1 MSLATVNHL
10 SRHRAGF
17 GHGETVITHH
27 DSPQESTGIG
37 LAVLQLAAGERHQGT
52 AAGETAWLL
61 MHGTVRGAIDRVAF
75 DFKRASLFD
84 ESASAMH
91 APAGASFSI
100 EAVTDAELTVY
111 RCANTRPFQAR
122 AFGSA
127 DVPNEHRGAGQVHDR
142 CLRFVRTIFDRRNS
156 PDVVELV
163 LGEVVT
169 LPGGWSSY
177 PPHHHAQ
184 PEIYHYRFS
193 EPQGYGHAELGDEVV
208 KVRHNDT
215 IRIPAGHDHAQCAA
229 PGYGMYYSWVIRHL
243 PGNPY
248 VMPEFTAEHAWTM
261 SRDAHCWWPRE
272 LDDDGV

>member
-1 MSLATVNHL
+1 MSLAAVNHL
-10 SRHRAGF
+10 AQHRAGF
-17 GHGETVITHH
+17 GPGETVITHH
-27 DSPQESTGIG
+27 DSPNETTGIG
-37 LAVLQLAAGERHQGT
+37 LAVLRLAAGKRHEGT
-52 AAGETAWLL
+52 TAGETAWLL
-61 MHGTVRGAIDRVAF
+61 MQGAIRGTVDRVAF
-75 DFKRASLFD
+75 DFGRASLFD
-84 ESASAMH
+84 ESASALH
-91 APAGASFSI
+91 APAGVRYSI
-100 EAVTDAELTVY
+100 EATTDAELTVY
-111 RCANTRPFQAR
+111 RCANSRPFESR
-122 AFGSA
+122 VFGPA
-127 DVPNEHRGAGQVHDR
+127 EVPNEHRGAGQMHDR

-156 PDVVELV
+156 PDSVELV

-208 KVRHNDT
+208 KVRQNDT

-248 VMPEFTAEHAWTM
+248 VAPEFTAEHAWTM
-261 SRDAHCWWPRE
+261 SRNARCWWPRE
-272 LDDDGV
+272 LDDDGA

>member
-1 MSLATVNHL
+1 
-10 SRHRAGF
+10 
-17 GHGETVITHH
+17 
-27 DSPQESTGIG
+27 
-37 LAVLQLAAGERHQGT
+37 
-52 AAGETAWLL
+52 
-61 MHGTVRGAIDRVAF
+61 MHGAIRGTVGGVAF
-75 DFKRASLFD
+75 EFCRASLFD
-84 ESASAMH
+84 ESASVLH
-91 APAGASFSI
+91 APAGARYSI
-100 EAVTDAELTVY
+100 EAATGAELTVY
-111 RCANTRPFQAR
+111 RCANGRPFAPR
-122 AFGSA
+122 AFGPA
-127 DVPNEHRGAGQVHDR
+127 DVPNEHRGAGQVRDR
-142 CLRFVRTIFDRRNS
+142 CLRFVRTVFDRRNS
-156 PDVVELV
+156 PDSVELV

-248 VMPEFTAEHAWTM
+248 TVPEFNAEHAWTM
-261 SRDAHCWWPRE
+261 ARDAHFWWPRE

>member
-1 MSLATVNHL
+1 MTLASLNHL
-10 SRHRAGF
+10 AGHRDGF
-17 GHGETVITHH
+17 GRGETVITRH

-37 LAVLQLAAGERHQGT
+37 LAVLRLAAGERYEGA

-61 MHGTVRGAIDRVAF
+61 MDGAVRGTIDGVAF
-75 DFKRASLFD
+75 AFQRSSLFD
-84 ESASAMH
+84 ESASALH
-91 APAGASFSI
+91 AAAGARFAI
-100 EAVTDAELTVY
+100 QAVTDAELTVY
-111 RCANTRPFQAR
+111 RCANVQHFDAR
-122 AFGSA
+122 TFGPA
-127 DVPNEHRGAGQVHDR
+127 DVPNEHRGAGQVRDR
-142 CLRFVRTIFDRRNS
+142 CLRFVRTVFDRRNS
-156 PDVVELV
+156 PETVELV

-208 KVRHNDT
+208 KVRQNDT

-248 VMPEFTAEHAWTM
+248 VVPEFTAEHAWTM
-261 SRDAHCWWPRE
+261 SREARCWWPRE
-272 LDDDGV
+272 FDDDGD